1 MTRSARPNPLT
12 FEIPPAEPEAV
23 RLARRAKGLEARH
36 AAKLARKPRTCRYVS
51 VGAGLCTGEA
61 VDQEADVLLCQKHL
75 GRVLEVYLP
84 PVYAKVRADLLATVA
99 AACEKALPPD
109 LELAA

>member
-1 MTRSARPNPLT
+1 MTRSARLNPLT
-12 FEIPPAEPEAV
+12 FEIPPPEAEAE
-23 RLARRAKGLEARH
+23 RLARRRKGLEARH

-61 VDQEADVLLCQKHL
+61 VDQDADVLLCTKHL

-84 PVYAKVRADLLATVA
+84 PIVKKIRADLLATVRD
-99 AACEKALPPD
+99 ALE